1 MFLFAFFVFSN
12 LSWYLLYSRWS
23 RTSQSLFLI
32 FDGIFFLSSFFD
44 VLASVSVQSTVLSL
58 QCSRDILSKSR
69 LQFWA
74 LILCHLFR
82 SSGSFRNITFL
93 RGLFQSIIW
102 NRLKFDENFD
112 MILDANFENSLE
124 ISDTPITSIRIRWM
138 TSGYPKSSWDSLD
151 LSGIKVLWQFFS
163 GNFLCFFIE
172 DFFML
177 CKKFNFTC

>member
-1 MFLFAFFVFSN
+1 MIFTLFKVISN
-12 LSWYLLYSRWS
+12 FTVTLPHFR
-23 RTSQSLFLI
+23 RN
-32 FDGIFFLSSFFD
+32 FFLSSFFD

-112 MILDANFENSLE
+112 MILDDNFEKSLE